1 MARPDHQL
9 WTDLTA
15 HLRRTHP
22 SLCRHWFDDIEPL
35 DLCGGTLK
43 LVVREP
49 VQLKYLQRC
58 CVGQFT
64 EAAQQVTGRLLTVR
78 FVGEADLDHAAP
90 VPASPGRPAAV
101 SVPAADASS
110 NGNGLLSC
118 DDDMPLSPDFSF
130 ANFIVSPGNRLAHA
144 AAIAVA
150 RQPGQAYNPLFI
162 HGGVGLGKTHLLQAI
177 CQAAMQVDPPR
188 HLCYISCNGFMTQ
201 FTDAVQAGQMSDF
214 RYRFRHL
221 DLLVIDDIH
230 DLSSREHT
238 QEEFFHTFNCLYQAA
253 KQIVLSSDAPP
264 NEIPDLEER
273 LTSRFNCGLVA
284 RIDKPTFE
292 TRVAIIK
299 SKSELRGLHLPDDVV
314 SYVAR
319 KIDTNIRELEGT
331 ITSIQGLAMAN
342 GAPIDLALAKEAIGE
357 RPASAVSLHP
367 TIHEIINAVTAYF
380 DVKLTDLLSK
390 RRQKS
395 IALPRQ
401 VGMWLARKYTRYS
414 LDEIGGYF
422 GGRDHT
428 TVMHGVKAIN
438 RKCAACPVLAQDVAR
453 LEQLLL
459 AHDPGHIGAPS
470 MALSAAG

>member
-1 MARPDHQL
+1 
-9 WTDLTA
+9 
-15 HLRRTHP
+15 
-22 SLCRHWFDDIEPL
+22 
-35 DLCGGTLK
+35 
-43 LVVREP
+43 
-49 VQLKYLQRC
+49 
-58 CVGQFT
+58 
-64 EAAQQVTGRLLTVR
+64 
-78 FVGEADLDHAAP
+78 
-90 VPASPGRPAAV
+90 
-101 SVPAADASS
+101 
-110 NGNGLLSC
+110 
-118 DDDMPLSPDFSF
+118 
-130 ANFIVSPGNRLAHA
+130 
-144 AAIAVA
+144 
-150 RQPGQAYNPLFI
+150 
-162 HGGVGLGKTHLLQAI
+162 
-177 CQAAMQVDPPR
+177 
-188 HLCYISCNGFMTQ
+188 
-201 FTDAVQAGQMSDF
+201 
-214 RYRFRHL
+214 
-221 DLLVIDDIH
+221 
-230 DLSSREHT
+230 
-238 QEEFFHTFNCLYQAA
+238 
-253 KQIVLSSDAPP
+253 
-264 NEIPDLEER
+264 
-273 LTSRFNCGLVA
+273 
-284 RIDKPTFE
+284 
-292 TRVAIIK
+292 VAIIK